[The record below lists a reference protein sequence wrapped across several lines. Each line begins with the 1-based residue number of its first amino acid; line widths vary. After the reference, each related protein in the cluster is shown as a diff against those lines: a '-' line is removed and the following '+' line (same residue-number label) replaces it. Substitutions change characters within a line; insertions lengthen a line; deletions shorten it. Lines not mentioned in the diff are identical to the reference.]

1 MKKYILLLL
10 LAIATVN
17 ISAMTPSNEEV
28 KQLGKEI
35 SVLKNRIDDQKSM
48 MTDQQRKINSL
59 QTELGK
65 SKIVI
70 DSLQSQVSNLTSS
83 LSSTEK
89 RLETDIS
96 QMNQTVEKNA
106 ATLNKS
112 ISTKTIIGLL
122 SLLAL
127 AFLAGLGLYLLR
139 RKVSNN
145 DAAIDAVRGTQ
156 KKLEEESVK
165 LDNQLINIL
174 NNQLNAQPTKSLPS
188 TTDHSLVLKVAD
200 EITRIELNLS
210 RMDPSVKG
218 LKQLSKGVE
227 RIKNNF
233 LSKGY
238 EIADMLNK
246 PYNEGM
252 RINADFVLDEN
263 LEPGTR
269 IITSITK
276 PQVIYNGELIQKAI
290 VTVTQNI

>member
-174 NNQLNAQPTKSLPS
+174 NNQLNAQPTHYHLRQ
-188 TTDHSLVLKVAD
+188 TTHL
-200 EITRIELNLS
+200 
-210 RMDPSVKG
+210 
-218 LKQLSKGVE
+218 
-227 RIKNNF
+227 F
-233 LSKGY
+233 
-238 EIADMLNK
+238 
-246 PYNEGM
+246 
-252 RINADFVLDEN
+252 
-263 LEPGTR
+263 
-269 IITSITK
+269 
-276 PQVIYNGELIQKAI
+276 
-290 VTVTQNI
+290 